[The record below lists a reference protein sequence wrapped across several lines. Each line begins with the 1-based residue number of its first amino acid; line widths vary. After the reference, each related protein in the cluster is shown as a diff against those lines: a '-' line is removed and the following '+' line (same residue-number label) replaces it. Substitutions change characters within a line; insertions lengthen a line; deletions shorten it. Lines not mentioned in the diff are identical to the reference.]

1 MSKKEQIMWIPIV
14 GFFYGVYTIITEGD
28 IHIPTQRILVNGMY
42 QGFCTF
48 GIILYAIEYCI

>member
-14 GFFYGVYTIITEGD
+14 GFFYGVYSIMTDGV

-42 QGFCTF
+42 QGFCTVA
-48 GIILYAIEYCI
+48 IILYVIEYYI